1 MLLDVSFLAQYLRFK
16 FLYISPERIV
26 FLFFHKQ
33 FLTLSKSDSLIESQ
47 PGTTMKNLEKASLMV
62 GVLAIILFACSP
74 DYNIEDPSEAPF
86 HENGE
91 GIVGTLGGVVMVGDI
106 DSPIY
111 GASCI
116 MEAGTLGA
124 PEKIKITE
132 ATNVEIPGDPS
143 ATVVK
148 FEPDGL
154 YFEKPIII
162 GLPYDPA
169 TADDA
174 GILFYDPESNSVTE
188 MPVVEVDP
196 ENGLVFVAIDHFSY
210 FFALR
215 QRAHLQQMMYYK
227 ALQDKKTGG
236 IIRTVEIGEQ
246 IWMADNLNFAVTDF
260 PGSHIYRDKKG
271 NANIYGR
278 LYAFGEG
285 EWTVCP
291 ENFHVPNVDEWS
303 ILIEEVG
310 EINSGYYL
318 KSKKYWNGGNTYGFN
333 ALPGGYYE
341 NHGGFGKLGTLGY
354 YWTSELEYHEPDF
367 AHAVRFN
374 NGNEAQFV
382 TFNKYDYI
390 SIRCIQGEG
399 GGGGGEHETIL
410 DTRDGRLYDI
420 VKIGKDWWFAQ
431 NLNYSYSGEELYRPD
446 DPQGAEYGL
455 LYRWDYAAFLCPEG
469 WHLPTDVEW
478 GELEV
483 SLGMNRSEI
492 NRSIHSETGD
502 VAKKLKATGTY
513 WPYGSATDLVGFKAL
528 PTGHANGNAQHPND
542 VVDMGR
548 STHFWTATESETYD
562 EYYYYRGI
570 YKSHDGVDRTPGH
583 RSLQKSVRCVK
594 DRN

>member
-1 MLLDVSFLAQYLRFK
+1 
-16 FLYISPERIV
+16 
-26 FLFFHKQ
+26 
-33 FLTLSKSDSLIESQ
+33 
-47 PGTTMKNLEKASLMV
+47 MKNTGKAGLMV
-62 GVLAIILFACSP
+62 GVLATILFACSP

-91 GIVGTLGGVVMVGDI
+91 GIVGTLGGVVMVGDQ

-116 MEAGTLGA
+116 MEAGAVDA
-124 PEKIKITE
+124 PERIKITE
-132 ATNVEIPGDPS
+132 ATNVVIPGDPS

-188 MPVVEVDP
+188 MPVVETDLA
-196 ENGLVFVAIDHFSY
+196 NGLVFVATDHFSY
-210 FFALR
+210 YFALR
-215 QRAHLQQMMYYK
+215 QRAQLQQMMYYK

-236 IIRTVEIGEQ
+236 IVRTIEIGEQ
-246 IWMADNLNFAVTDF
+246 IWMADNLNFAVTEF
-260 PGSHIYRDKKG
+260 PGSYIYKDKKV

-285 EWTVCP
+285 EWTICP
-291 ENFHVPNVDEWS
+291 EGFHVPDRNEWS

-310 EINSGYYL
+310 ESYSAHYL
-318 KSKKYWNGGNTYGFN
+318 KSKKYWNGVNTYGFN

-341 NHGGFGKLGTLGY
+341 TNGGFSRLGSQGY
-354 YWTSELEYHEPDF
+354 YWTSELDYHEPEF
-367 AHAVRFN
+367 AYAANFTNDEV
-374 NGNEAQFV
+374 EFV
-382 TFNKYDYI
+382 SVNKFDYI
-390 SIRCIQGEG
+390 SIRCIQGERQ
-399 GGGGGEHETIL
+399 GGGGGEHETVL
-410 DTRDGRLYDI
+410 DTRDGRLYDV
-420 VKIGKDWWFAQ
+420 VKIGADWWFAQ
-431 NLNYSYSGEELYRPD
+431 NLNYSYSGEELYRSD

-455 LYRWDYAAFLCPEG
+455 LYRWDYAAFLCPDG

-483 SLGMNRSEI
+483 SLGMNQSEV
-492 NRSIHSETGD
+492 NRNVHSETGD

-513 WPYGSATDLVGFKAL
+513 WPYGSATDQVGFKAL
-528 PTGHANGNAQHPND
+528 PTGHANAYANHSSD
-542 VVDMGR
+542 IVDMGI

-570 YKSHDGVDRTPGH
+570 YKSHDGVDRTPGY